1 MEFILYS
8 KATVGGGAFVS
19 STASGGAS
27 VRSTSSGGQSTQTS
41 SSGGGVS
48 TSTASGGGTVQST
61 STKTFAQL
69 NLMSGVPDNAVG
81 GEGEGFPDYGFHLHE
96 VQISGDYFN
105 HNHDVTVPA
114 HTHNFNVPAHTHSV
128 SVPAHTHDV
137 DIPAHTHGITL
148 PNHTHGIEY
157 GIYELSESATA
168 VEIKVDGNTVPV
180 TATSAN
186 LLDLIPYLDV
196 DSNGKVA
203 RGWHT
208 VSIKPNKMARITA
221 QIFSQ
226 VFLQSR
232 GGGDY

>member
-27 VRSTSSGGQSTQTS
+27 IKSTSSGGQSTQTS

-69 NLMSGVPDNAVG
+69 NLQTGVPQNAVG
-81 GEGEGFPDYGFHLHE
+81 GEGEGFPSYGFHLHE

-105 HNHDVTVPA
+105 HDHDVTVPA

-137 DIPAHTHGITL
+137 DIPAHTHGLNIPDHSHDIEHGIFELDTL
-148 PNHTHGIEY
+148 P
-157 GIYELSESATA
+157 TA
-168 VEIKVDGNTVPV
+168 VELRVDGNLVPV

-186 LLDLIPYLDV
+186 TIDIIPYLDV
-196 DSNGKVA
+196 DSTGKVT

-208 VSIKPNKMARITA
+208 VSLRPNKLGRITA
-221 QIFSQ
+221 Q
-226 VFLQSR
+226 VFGQYFIQSR